1 MPVLE
6 NEIANLTEYIRNL
19 RGGSQPI
26 LALASDGFL
35 YVVKFLNNPQ
45 GPNVLFNEIAGSE
58 LYRACGLAVP
68 EWRSLLLSDSFIDK
82 NPESWMQTPEGRL
95 RPTAGLCFGSRF
107 MEGDGKRLI
116 EFLPRSSFT
125 RVRNRTSFWL
135 AWLID
140 VCAEHTD
147 NRQAIFVEDAEGWL
161 DARFV
166 DHGHLFGGPKA
177 VQKKSFLASR
187 YLDPRIYEGVSSEDR
202 LGFMESIRALDSD
215 KLWQRIEATPVD
227 WRQASAFDGF
237 ARSLERLSKSFL
249 VQNVLDTIID
259 AHERKTEI
267 DSRNPGNGRKLPSS
281 VLFPAVRGAGF
292 EQRYARNPAA

>member
-107 MEGDGKRLI
+107 MVGDGKRLI
-116 EFLPRSSFT
+116 EFLPRSSFR

-147 NRQAIFVEDAEGWL
+147 NRQAIF
-161 DARFV
+161 
-166 DHGHLFGGPKA
+166 
-177 VQKKSFLASR
+177 
-187 YLDPRIYEGVSSEDR
+187 
-202 LGFMESIRALDSD
+202 
-215 KLWQRIEATPVD
+215 
-227 WRQASAFDGF
+227 
-237 ARSLERLSKSFL
+237 
-249 VQNVLDTIID
+249 
-259 AHERKTEI
+259 
-267 DSRNPGNGRKLPSS
+267 
-281 VLFPAVRGAGF
+281 
-292 EQRYARNPAA
+292 